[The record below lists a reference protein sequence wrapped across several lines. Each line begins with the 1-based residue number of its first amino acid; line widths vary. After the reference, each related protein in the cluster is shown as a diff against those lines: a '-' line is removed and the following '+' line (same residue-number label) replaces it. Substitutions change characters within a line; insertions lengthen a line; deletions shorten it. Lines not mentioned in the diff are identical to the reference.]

1 MPNLSLTDKFIRNLT
16 KVTKTSHL
24 ENLTRQQR
32 RTERKKL
39 IEHFFETTDGDWQ
52 NELEGDSNE
61 N

>member
-1 MPNLSLTDKFIRNLT
+1 MSKLSLTDKFIRNLT
-16 KVTKTSHL
+16 KVTKTAHL

-32 RTERKKL
+32 RNVRKKN
-39 IEHFFETTDGDWQ
+39 IDDFFERAIGWE